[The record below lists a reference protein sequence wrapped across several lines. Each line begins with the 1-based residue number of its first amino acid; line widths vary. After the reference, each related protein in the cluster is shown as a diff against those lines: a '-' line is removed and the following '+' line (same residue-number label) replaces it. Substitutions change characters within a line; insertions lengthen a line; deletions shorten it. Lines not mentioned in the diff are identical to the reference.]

1 MGTVSFWVMTSP
13 LTTVAFNLVH
23 DSEASVHQSRF
34 PDLDAKI
41 DACTTA
47 TDPEEKRARCLDAAA
62 MSHDKYVL
70 PGLLYQDAIVAVSDQ
85 IEDYRPLPG
94 TALPAPYTTV
104 TRAG

>member
-1 MGTVSFWVMTSP
+1 
-13 LTTVAFNLVH
+13 
-23 DSEASVHQSRF
+23 
-34 PDLDAKI
+34 
-41 DACTTA
+41 
-47 TDPEEKRARCLDAAA
+47 